1 MRHGEVAVHEVA
13 LSLLGGWR
21 ERLRRRRS
29 RTFGLPFA
37 ACGRRESSS
46 KQIPPTRL
54 RKGRRLDAHVEEAL
68 FNLSLNGNAVIWLQ
82 ISFCEANIHLLMVAE
97 ILHS

>member
-13 LSLLGGWR
+13 LSLLDGWR
-21 ERLRRRRS
+21 GRLRRRRS
-29 RTFGLPFA
+29 RTFGLPLA

-46 KQIPPTRL
+46 KKIAPTRL
-54 RKGRRLDAHVEEAL
+54 RKGRRLDAHMEET
-68 FNLSLNGNAVIWLQ
+68 FVNLSLNDNAVIWLQ
-82 ISFCEANIHLLMVAE
+82 ISFCEANIHQKMVTE